1 MSKVIIIIYLFI
13 LKKKK
18 TLSEKVNV
26 KRDIISHST
35 PFVQVIHNDMFGSY
49 PK

>member
-13 LKKKK
+13 LKKK
-18 TLSEKVNV
+18 TLSKKVNV